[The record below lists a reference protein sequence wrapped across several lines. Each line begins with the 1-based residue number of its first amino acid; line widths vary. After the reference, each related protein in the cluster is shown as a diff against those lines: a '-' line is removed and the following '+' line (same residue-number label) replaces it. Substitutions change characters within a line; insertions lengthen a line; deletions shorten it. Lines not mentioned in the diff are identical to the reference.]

1 MRMLLTSVVVVIATP
16 ALAVEMLSAHYWGEN
31 DYVAPQ
37 PVELKLTASGES
49 VRLST
54 RVGPLE
60 EFGVTLTAK
69 SSLAVGGQDAQSQLF
84 GISEMVRSRKPNE
97 AVTTI
102 GEKSNN

>member
-1 MRMLLTSVVVVIATP
+1 MKTRLALISLAVA
-16 ALAVEMLSAHYWGEN
+16 ALASAAEMLTAHYWGKN

-54 RVGPLE
+54 RDGPLE